1 MMSNL
6 LSEAV
11 RGLERHDYPSE
22 KTSSACKSRS
32 VSQPARVAQGHKHGN
47 WHEIRK
53 TLNTAGRRFKNQRLF
68 DRQMTE
74 KLNFLTLRS
83 ETN

>member
-1 MMSNL
+1 M
-6 LSEAV
+6 
-11 RGLERHDYPSE
+11 
-22 KTSSACKSRS
+22 
-32 VSQPARVAQGHKHGN
+32 
-47 WHEIRK
+47 RK

-74 KLNFLTLRS
+74 KLNFLTLKS